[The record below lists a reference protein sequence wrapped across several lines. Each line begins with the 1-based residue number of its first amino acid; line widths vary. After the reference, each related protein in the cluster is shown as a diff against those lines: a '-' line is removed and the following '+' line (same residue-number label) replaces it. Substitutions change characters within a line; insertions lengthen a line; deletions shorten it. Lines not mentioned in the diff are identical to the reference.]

1 MAETVTIKLR
11 KPLRSP
17 EGDVTRIVL
26 REPRYSDYLTYGDPY
41 TIAGTRDG
49 ANFMVE
55 SPEAIA
61 NYVHVCLVEP
71 KDPAILEQ
79 GNARLARDVKEA
91 ILGFFRPDD
100 PANEAS
106 ATSQT
111 NSPSETSGGTASPT
125 SNS

>member
-1 MAETVTIKLR
+1 
-11 KPLRSP
+11 
-17 EGDVTRIVL
+17 
-26 REPRYSDYLTYGDPY
+26 
-41 TIAGTRDG
+41 
-49 ANFMVE
+49 MVE